1 MEIIPTQ
8 YELSSVVNDLSNIV
22 KGRAEKKG
30 LKLIVD
36 VNHSVPHLL
45 YGDEVRIKQIA
56 INLLTNSIKYTET
69 GTITLNIDYE
79 KISEEEIDLSF
90 VITDTGAG
98 MKPEDLDKLFSPFT
112 RIEESRHRSV
122 EGTGLGMSIVKQL
135 LDLMGSHLDVKSTY
149 GEGSEFSFS
158 IIQELGKSSESS
170 DSRNDNTAAGDGT
183 GPFTA
188 PDASVLIVDDTPSN
202 IKIMSL
208 LLKNSLI
215 NTDGAVNG
223 KTAILLCEKK
233 KYDLIFIDHMMPEMD
248 GIETLRKI
256 RSDPENINSGSVF
269 VMLTANDETGTK
281 EMYIKEGFDDYMSK
295 PINVTELD
303 SILRK
308 YLNK

>member
-1 MEIIPTQ
+1 MDDDHVKLTI
-8 YELSSVVNDLSNIV
+8 SV
-22 KGRAEKKG
+22 R
-30 LKLIVD
+30 
-36 VNHSVPHLL
+36 
-45 YGDEVRIKQIA
+45 
-56 INLLTNSIKYTET
+56 
-69 GTITLNIDYE
+69 
-79 KISEEEIDLSF
+79 
-90 VITDTGAG
+90 DTGIG
-98 MKPEDLDKLFSPFT
+98 IKPEDIEKLIMPFE
-112 RIEESRHRSV
+112 RVDQSRNRNI
-122 EGTGLGMSIVKQL
+122 EGTGLGLNIVKNL
-135 LDLMGSHLDVKSTY
+135 LELMGSSLKIESTY

-158 IIQELGKSSESS
+158 VMQKVGKSSVSAENN
-170 DSRNDNTAAGDGT
+170 NDTAADAKT

-269 VMLTANDETGTK
+269 VMLTANDEAGMK

-295 PINVTELD
+295 PIDVTELD

-308 YLNK
+308 YLSK